1 MKHCSVLHRQSNE
14 VIPLPYEFPSMQ
26 SLKVDFPY
34 ISKFQFEDVA
44 RTTGG
49 RMSDVV
55 LTKARREYNDYY
67 TGEVELNEYFNNFVH
82 NYTLAYQGPN
92 TAKAQIGVKVK
103 KSQASGTIEAH
114 HS

>member
-1 MKHCSVLHRQSNE
+1 
-14 VIPLPYEFPSMQ
+14 MQ

-103 KSQASGTIEAH
+103 KSQASGMKPIIPKALIKWSSTHGGQIHLISA
-114 HS
+114 